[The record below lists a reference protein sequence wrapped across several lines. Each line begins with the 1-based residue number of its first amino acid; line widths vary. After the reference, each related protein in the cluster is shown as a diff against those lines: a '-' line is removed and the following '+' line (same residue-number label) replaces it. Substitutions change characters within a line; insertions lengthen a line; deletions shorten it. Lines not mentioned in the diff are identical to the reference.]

1 MSFFI
6 SDAMAEAA
14 PAAAGAQQPGLMEA
28 LFPFIILFIV
38 FYFLLIRPQSKRA
51 KEHKKMVS
59 ALSKGDEVLTQG
71 GIYGKIVEVGE
82 THIEV
87 ELADNLQVKVQREA
101 IASLLP
107 KGSIKAL

>member
-14 PAAAGAQQPGLMEA
+14 PVAAQQQPGLMEA

-51 KEHKKMVS
+51 KEHKSMVD
-59 ALSKGDEVLTQG
+59 AISKGDEIVTQG
-71 GIYGKIVEVGE
+71 GLYGRVSEVRE
-82 THIEV
+82 EYLQV
-87 ELADNLQVKVQREA
+87 KLADNVEVKLQRGAVM
-101 IASLLP
+101 SMLP
-107 KGSIKAL
+107 KGTIKSL

>member
-14 PAAAGAQQPGLMEA
+14 PAAAQQQPGLIEA
-28 LFPFIILFIV
+28 LFPFIILFVV

-51 KEHKKMVS
+51 KEHKAMVE
-59 ALSKGDEVLTQG
+59 AIGKGDEVITQG
-71 GIYGKIVEVGE
+71 GLYGKITEVSE
-82 THIEV
+82 EYLQV
-87 ELADNLQVKVQREA
+87 QLADNVEVKVQRGA

-107 KGSIKAL
+107 KGTIKSL